1 MPNGFSGTGEVISF
15 HPTGFF
21 LEMTTF
27 FKTRSLVALLVALS
41 FLVGSIVAV
50 AGLYRSQSQDR
61 DRARQ
66 TMATQQALSQ
76 VLSLL
81 QDAETGQRGYLLTG
95 SDAYL
100 QPFTEAS
107 SALNAKMDALGAQ
120 VSVTTSQA
128 QAFGQLQSLAKQK
141 LDELNRTIALK
152 QKGKDS
158 EAFAIVTGNQGK
170 DLMDRARAIVGRL
183 QDGQAAILQEADL
196 AVDRERLSTEIGIG
210 AALLLAVLL
219 SAIVL
224 LDANRQYSAVSTA
237 NAELKMAH
245 ARVLDE
251 ARRRELAEEHLR
263 QSQKMEAIGQLTGG
277 LAHDFNN
284 MLAVIIGSLNLLKT
298 RLARGDTNVDRFVD
312 GALEAGSRAA
322 NLTHRL
328 LAFSRQQPL
337 APAVIDV
344 NRFITGMSE
353 IIRGTLGGD
362 IRIETVL
369 AGGLWRTH
377 ADSTQLENAI
387 LNLAVNARDA
397 MPDGGKLTIETTN
410 ASLDDTYAA
419 RHADVPAGQY
429 VMISVTDTGQGMTPE
444 IVTKAFD
451 PYFTT
456 KGVGKGTGL
465 GLSQVMGF
473 VKQSAGHI
481 KIYSEP
487 GSGTAVKIY
496 LPRYFGEETVAAVP
510 SLESHDAPDFAKARV
525 LIVEDDERMRTFV
538 EEAFRELGFHVVS
551 APNGLA
557 GLKLLDSHADVA
569 LLFTDVV
576 MPEMN
581 GRKLADEALRRR
593 PSLRVIFTTGFSRNA
608 VIHNGVLD
616 KDVNFLAKPFTF
628 EQLTRKVR
636 EVMRG

>member
-1 MPNGFSGTGEVISF
+1 MA
-15 HPTGFF
+15 FF
-21 LEMTTF
+21 Y
-27 FKTRSLVALLVALS
+27 KTRSLIALS
-41 FLVGSIVAV
+41 VAFLFLVGSIIAV
-50 AGLYRSQSQDR
+50 GGLYRTQSQDR

-66 TMATQQALSQ
+66 TAATQLALAQ
-76 VLSLL
+76 FLSLL

-100 QPFTEAS
+100 QPFTEATND
-107 SALNAKMDALGAQ
+107 LNVAMETLGST
-120 VSVTTSQA
+120 VSVTTAQA
-128 QAFGQLQSLAKQK
+128 QAFGQLQSLTRQK
-141 LDELNRTIALK
+141 LDELRRTIALK
-152 QKGKDS
+152 QQGRD
-158 EAFAIVTGNQGK
+158 ADALAIVAGNQGK
-170 DLMDRARAIVGRL
+170 DLMDRSRAIVRQL
-183 QDGQAAILQEADL
+183 QDGQAALLRSTEQVVDL
-196 AVDRERLSTEIGIG
+196 DRLLTEIGI
-210 AALLLAVLL
+210 AVALLSAVLL
-219 SAIVL
+219 SSFVL
-224 LDANRQYSAVSTA
+224 MDANRQYTA
-237 NAELKMAH
+237 ISEANSELKTAH

-284 MLAVIIGSLNLLKT
+284 MLAVIIGSLNLLRT
-298 RLARGDTNVDRFVD
+298 RLSRGDTNVNRFVD
-312 GALEAGSRAA
+312 GALEAASRAA

-337 APAVIDV
+337 APSVIDV
-344 NRFITGMSE
+344 NRFVTGMSE
-353 IIRGTLGGD
+353 LIRGTLGGEV
-362 IRIETVL
+362 RIETVL
-369 AGGLWRTH
+369 AGGLWLTH

-397 MPDGGKLTIETTN
+397 MPEGGRLTIETAN
-410 ASLDDTYAA
+410 ASLDDAYAA

-429 VMISVTDTGQGMTPE
+429 VMISVTDTGQGMPLE
-444 IVTKAFD
+444 IAAKAFD

-456 KGVGKGTGL
+456 KGIGKGTGL

-487 GSGTAVKIY
+487 GNGTAVKIY
-496 LPRYFGEETVAAVP
+496 LPRYFGADADIETSPPTPV
-510 SLESHDAPDFAKARV
+510 EAPNFAKARV
-525 LIVEDDERMRTFV
+525 LVVEDEDRMRVFV
-538 EEAFRELGFHVVS
+538 EEAFRELGFDVVS

-557 GLKLLDSHADVA
+557 GLKLLDGHPDVA

-576 MPEMN
+576 MPDMN

-616 KDVNFLAKPFTF
+616 KDVNFLAKPFTL
-628 EQLTRKVR
+628 EQLTAKVR
-636 EVMRG
+636 EVMRSA